1 MDRLE
6 LDGQQRAEASA
17 LALGQSMQMNGLM
30 LEQGWTSNNLKIQQ
44 DYERAV
50 MGLESS
56 ALQAKGQIDAAK
68 TQLISSAVQGILSFT
83 QQAIQLPAAQE
94 EARLRQL
101 RLEEAEAEK
110 ASRDLNFQILETRFA
125 PDDVAPP
132 EPSVERAEADAVR
145 ATTTSISNSVR
156 DLTKE
161 GSASSVGA
169 ATQLI
174 NNNPAIPY
182 GQVKTGVSEV
192 VGGIQGTIMQQ
203 INQLPNPPQT
213 EVERGAVVT
222 KL

>member
-1 MDRLE
+1 MSRIYESQQAGVNFEGQSRGGSFNPQKAADNTKQLKQKAAAKEQDFRVRAREAARREEMDRLE

-83 QQAIQLPAAQE
+83 NEAIQLPNAQE

-110 ASRDLNFQILETRFA
+110 ASRDLELS
-125 PDDVAPP
+125 D
-132 EPSVERAEADAVR
+132 S
-145 ATTTSISNSVR
+145 
-156 DLTKE
+156 
-161 GSASSVGA
+161 
-169 ATQLI
+169 
-174 NNNPAIPY
+174 
-182 GQVKTGVSEV
+182 
-192 VGGIQGTIMQQ
+192 
-203 INQLPNPPQT
+203 
-213 EVERGAVVT
+213 
-222 KL
+222 